1 MKAFVIP
8 IDELTTDI
16 MKDCLQASNPKDR
29 FSEQYAEKSIGNI
42 RKNKNGSKAVIFYR
56 NTKPKSCEKYP
67 DVDWETEKEKPEWK
81 EEEI

>member
-1 MKAFVIP
+1 MKAFIIP

-16 MKDCLQASNPKDR
+16 MKDCLQASNPNFN
-29 FSEQYAEKSIGNI
+29 FSEQYVQDVLANI
-42 RKNKNGSKAVIFYR
+42 HKNNDGTKAVIFYR
-56 NTKPKSCEKYP
+56 HNKPKICEKYP